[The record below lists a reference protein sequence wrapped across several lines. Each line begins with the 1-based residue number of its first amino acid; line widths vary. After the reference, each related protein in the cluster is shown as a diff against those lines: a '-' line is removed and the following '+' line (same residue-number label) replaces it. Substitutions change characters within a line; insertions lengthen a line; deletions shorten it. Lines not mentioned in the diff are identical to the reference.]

1 MLVSWGVEE
10 AARRGLPAYL
20 ESTEA
25 AHNVYL
31 RHNFHDIE
39 ELVVDLGKWGMEKP
53 ERTWSM
59 VNTQGC

>member
-31 RHNFHDIE
+31 RHDFYDIE